1 MLQISVWRASK
12 YFDSYFVSHVNR
24 DVGVIQIVV
33 SLLTNFMFSR
43 DTTSNNQIQL
53 LTVYSRDIKSLTLS
67 VNCIIILRSA
77 AVTYIWYIC
86 LNCRYLKLENV
97 LVGRDGHCKVSDF
110 GLSKIGLSHQDRTS
124 SCCGTPQYM
133 APEVI
138 MMLNLNVIT

>member
-12 YFDSYFVSHVNR
+12 YFDSCFVSLVNR
-24 DVGVIQIVV
+24 DAGVIQIVV
-33 SLLTNFMFSR
+33 SLLTNFMFSG
-43 DTTSNNQIQL
+43 DTTSHNHIQF
-53 LTVYSRDIKSLTLS
+53 LTIYSRDMKSLTLS

-77 AVTYIWYIC
+77 AVTYIWYVG
-86 LNCRYLKLENV
+86 LNFRDLKLENV
-97 LVGRDGHCKVSDF
+97 LVGRDGHCNVSDF

-133 APEVI
+133 TPEVI